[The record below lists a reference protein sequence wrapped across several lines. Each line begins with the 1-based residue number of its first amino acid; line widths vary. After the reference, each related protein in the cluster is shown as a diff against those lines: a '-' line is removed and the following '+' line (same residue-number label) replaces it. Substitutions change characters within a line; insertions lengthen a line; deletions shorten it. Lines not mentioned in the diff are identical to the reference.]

1 MMEADRLS
9 GALLFALGLYIGYE
23 ALKLPFGGIH
33 QPDSGFFP
41 SLIALLL
48 LCSSGLT
55 LLATRRNEHVK
66 ETLRFGTF
74 RVWIAVVALILY
86 VVVLNRLGY
95 LVSTFLMMVLLLRG
109 LERLNWRTTLGVAF
123 PAVVSSYIVFRWLGV
138 PLPPGI
144 IPL

>member
-1 MMEADRLS
+1 MMDADRLS
-9 GALLFALGLYIGYE
+9 GTLLFALGLYIAYE

-33 QPDSGFFP
+33 QPDTGFFP
-41 SLIALLL
+41 SLIALSL

-74 RVWIAVVALILY
+74 RVWIAVIALILY
-86 VVVLNRLGY
+86 VVILNRLGY

-109 LERLNWRTTLGVAF
+109 LERLDWRTTLWVAF
-123 PAVVSSYIVFRWLGV
+123 PAVVSSYFVFRWLGV

>member
-1 MMEADRLS
+1 MDADRLS
-9 GALLFALGLYIGYE
+9 GALLFALGLYIAYE
-23 ALKLPFGGIH
+23 ALKLPLGGMR
-33 QPDSGFFP
+33 QPDAGFFP
-41 SLIALLL
+41 SLIALSL

-66 ETLRFGTF
+66 ETPRFGTF

-86 VVVLNRLGY
+86 VVVLNRVGY
-95 LVSTFLMMVLLLRG
+95 LVSTFFMMVLLLQG
-109 LERLNWRTTLGVAF
+109 LERLGWRTTLGVAF